1 MRSEAASPDRRRFL
15 QRLALLGGVWMTT
28 PGLFAEELAAA
39 AQRLQILTPGM
50 TEGPFYP
57 DRMPLDTDN
66 DLLIVNDSITPAVG
80 EISYVSGRIL
90 TPSGQ
95 PLRNAYVEI
104 WQCDTNGS
112 YTHSRGRNPNG
123 SFDPNFQGYGRFMTG
138 SKGEYL
144 FRTIKPVPYDLAGMY
159 RAPHIHFA
167 VSRNGQ
173 RRLTTQMLLRGHPA
187 NERDGVFRGVR
198 DASARESV
206 LVKFQPLEGS
216 KLGELSA
223 AFDIVVGETAEDDE
237 AGKLRGGIGGS
248 QRRRRPGS

>member
-1 MRSEAASPDRRRFL
+1 
-15 QRLALLGGVWMTT
+15 
-28 PGLFAEELAAA
+28 
-39 AQRLQILTPGM
+39 M
-50 TEGPFYP
+50 TEGPVYP
-57 DRMPLDTDN
+57 DKMPLDTDN

-80 EISYVSGRIL
+80 EVSYVSGRVL

-112 YTHSRGRNPNG
+112 YTNHRGRNPNG
-123 SFDPNFQGYGRFMTG
+123 AFDSNFQGYGRFMTG

-144 FRTIKPVPYDLAGMY
+144 FRTIMPVPYDLAGMY

-173 RRLTTQMLLRGHPA
+173 RLLTTQMMVRGHPD
-187 NERDGVFRGVR
+187 NERDHVLRDVR
-198 DASARESV
+198 DPSARESV
-206 LVKFQPLEGS
+206 LVDFQPMEGS

-223 AFDIVVGETAEDDE
+223 SFDIVLGETPQEDE
-237 AGKLRGGIGGS
+237 AGVLRGGIGPA
-248 QRRRRPGS
+248 RRRRHRP